1 MKAKYFANKISQ
13 FLDNEAYNRID
24 IVGVMHTIS
33 LRSDRV
39 EDVIVDDEL
48 LYIEKTTSFGEE
60 SLIINPDQIVYV
72 RGIAEVK

>member
-1 MKAKYFANKISQ
+1 MKAKDFAEKISQ

-33 LRSDRV
+33 LRSDKV
-39 EDVIVDDEL
+39 EDITADDEL

-60 SLIINPDQIVYV
+60 SLIVNPDQIVYV
-72 RGIAEVK
+72 RGIMEVR

>member
-39 EDVIVDDEL
+39 GDVTVDDEL

-60 SLIINPDQIVYV
+60 SLAINPDQIVYI

>member
-1 MKAKYFANKISQ
+1 MKAKCFANKISQ

-39 EDVIVDDEL
+39 EDVTVDDEL

-60 SLIINPDQIVYV
+60 LLIINPDQIVYV

>member
-39 EDVIVDDEL
+39 EDVTVDDEL

-72 RGIAEVK
+72 RGIAEVR